1 MTAILVYITASDY
14 AEAEKIGGL
23 LLKAKL
29 AACVNIIEG
38 MRSMFWWEGAL
49 EQGRETILL
58 AKTKPSLLDELTAT
72 VKAAHSYDLPCIVA
86 LPIVGGNQDF
96 IDWISSETK

>member
-1 MTAILVYITASDY
+1 MTAVLVYITASDH
-14 AEAEKIGGL
+14 AEAEKIGRL
-23 LLKAKL
+23 LLEEKL
-29 AACVNIIEG
+29 AACVNIVDG

-49 EQGRETILL
+49 EQGHETILL
-58 AKTKPSLLDELTAT
+58 AKTKPSLLDELTAK
-72 VKAAHSYDLPCIVA
+72 VKAVHSYDLPCIVA